1 MSLKRPIKQGSFGGH
16 FDELV
21 KHFPHDRPSA
31 SETDAE
37 ERRRSLREK
46 RDIHA
51 LLFEQAWKL
60 DRSTDEKQR

>member
-1 MSLKRPIKQGSFGGH
+1 MVKHSGKQGSFGGH

-21 KHFPHDRPSA
+21 KHFPHDEANQGR
-31 SETDAE
+31 T
-37 ERRRSLREK
+37 RRVGSRELQEK

-60 DRSTDEKQR
+60 DRESGGDVR